1 MSDIRTPDAHTR
13 EGARAD
19 VIHDIGYRHYE
30 GPRLGPGY
38 ATRSLYTSSLRG
50 AFGLGRSGKSK
61 ILPMAMCVIMA
72 LPAVIM
78 VAVSVYL
85 KSGKL
90 PIEYTYYLT
99 IMQFVI
105 AVFTAA
111 QAPVLFSRDLRF
123 MTVPLYFSRP
133 LRSSDYV
140 RAKFAAMASAIFI
153 LTMLPMLIM
162 WIGSMLGSMAFTYN
176 LEHFGYGVLAAAL
189 YALVY
194 AGIGSLLASLT
205 PRRGF
210 GVAAIIATF
219 MVSQGLAQAI
229 FGVMRFKGHE
239 VSGHWVA
246 MLNPGMLIDSTVQW
260 IFNVPND
267 RPNIGVPSTLGGVVF
282 LVWIAVLVCGTFAL
296 LVRRYRKI

>member
-1 MSDIRTPDAHTR
+1 MSDTLSS
-13 EGARAD
+13 ENGARAD

-61 ILPMAMCVIMA
+61 ILPMGMAVIMA
-72 LPAVIM
+72 VPALIM

-85 KSGKL
+85 KSGHL
-90 PIEYTYYLT
+90 PVEYPHYLT

-111 QAPVLFSRDLRF
+111 QAPVLLSRDLRF

-140 RAKFAAMASAIFI
+140 RAKFAAMVSAVFI
-153 LTMLPMLIM
+153 LTLLPMLIM
-162 WIGSMLGSMAFTYN
+162 WIGSMLGSMDFGYN
-176 LEHFGYGVLAAAL
+176 LKHFGFGVLAAAL

-194 AGIGSLLASLT
+194 SGIGLAIAAMT

-210 GVAAIIATF
+210 GVAAIIALF
-219 MVSQGLAQAI
+219 MISEGMAAVI
-229 FGVMRFKGHE
+229 FGVLRFKGHE
-239 VSGHWVA
+239 DAAHWVA
-246 MLNPGMLIDSTVQW
+246 MINPGLLIDSTVSW
-260 IFNVPND
+260 ICRLPHLPEAIV
-267 RPNIGVPSTLGGVVF
+267 GVTSTLGGWVF
-282 LVWIAVLVCGTFAL
+282 LAEIAALTAGTFAL
-296 LVRRYRKI
+296 LVHRYRKI

>member
-1 MSDIRTPDAHTR
+1 MSDTLSGNA
-13 EGARAD
+13 GNGRAD

-30 GPRLGPGY
+30 GPRLGAGY
-38 ATRSLYTSSLRG
+38 ATRSLYTASLRG

-61 ILPMAMCVIMA
+61 ILPMAMAVIMIV
-72 LPAVIM
+72 PAVIM

-90 PIEYTYYLT
+90 PIEYVHYLT

-111 QAPVLFSRDLRF
+111 QAPVLLSRDLRF

-140 RAKFAAMASAIFI
+140 RAKFAAMVTAVFI
-153 LTMLPMLIM
+153 LTLLPMLIM
-162 WIGSMLGSMAFTYN
+162 WIGSMLGSMP
-176 LEHFGYGVLAAAL
+176 FGYNIQHFSYSVVAAAF

-194 AGIGSLLASLT
+194 AGIGLAVASLT

-210 GVAAIIATF
+210 GVAAIIAIF
-219 MVSQGLAQAI
+219 MVSEGVAGVIFQVIRHQGHDAAA
-229 FGVMRFKGHE
+229 
-239 VSGHWVA
+239 HWVA
-246 MLNPGMLIDSTVQW
+246 MLNPGLLIDSTVGW
-260 IFNVPND
+260 LFGVTPD
-267 RPNIGVPSTLGGVVF
+267 HGPVGVPSTLGGFVF
-282 LVWIAVLVCGTFAL
+282 LAEIALIVVGTFAL